1 MIKLTK
7 RQRRYKS
14 RKRIQKVNRRINM
27 RKGIHQKH
35 T

>member
-1 MIKLTK
+1 MKLTK
-7 RQRRYKS
+7 RQRKYKN
-14 RKRIQKVNRRINM
+14 RKRMQKANRRINM